1 MPEEVIRMA
10 GVKERMAALKST
22 QKQSSQRP
30 STKSSSG
37 GGNSLR
43 SSSRRRNESAPTLP
57 LAETSDPFSDDPFA
71 SVNQHKSSRRTSAGG
86 GADGNNNSYAS
97 FSFAPPTRSKSVEDD
112 GFGKVERRNSAGA
125 FTREG
130 SRRNVGRSKSADAD
144 DGFGKVERRGSAGA
158 FSRDGSRR
166 NVSRR
171 PSSGD
176 DGFGKVE
183 RRGSAGAFSRD
194 GSRRNVSR
202 RPSTESSQ
210 SGFSMEGSRRNL
222 VGKEGSVRSIQM
234 QAVKTGSLRNMKAGS
249 LRNVN
254 QEQPPLV
261 VGGTKSTAVTD
272 TDSAFP
278 SSDPFSAFPS
288 TDAFGGSAFGNN
300 DDFGFGKSAAQ
311 APSSPTKAKNSQT
324 FLGDDSFDSFGGDFE
339 DVFGDFADMTN
350 EEKEKGETEARNDL
364 DTVLKKELG
373 DNETTENYKGARVR
387 YVKAVS
393 NLKPEEYNVPS
404 DVAKDKKQARKH
416 LRRLRQK
423 SMGKRK
429 QLDEMKG
436 AWNKY
441 DDFAQEKKLTG
452 RRSKK
457 YNIAEEED
465 DNLQLQQDLD
475 ETELDV
481 VIEWGEFA
489 GKVLTKHKELAEGEG
504 EEDSVDSDID
514 QWLEEAEKIKED
526 KKALRK
532 RQHRRNNILSKAM
545 ERQNAAISEPAV
557 PEESRAPPPE
567 AEIVEDKVDPTFK
580 KKRRSK
586 PGMSRDSSTNSLE
599 DSTNDLTEGTDG
611 GSTNTL
617 ESEDALSTDSPAAAS
632 PLDDD
637 SSGKQL
643 DSPKKSRRRR
653 KPKPVEDD
661 EEKTSRPKLSRAEEN
676 LVEGEKKPS
685 PQPKPAKKN
694 TGVKGPFA
702 AWMNPPRRVKE
713 EEGRIR
719 YKCPEKT
726 ECWRKTRHNFVVDN
740 APFYWHRMKGD
751 FEVTVHLSGD
761 LGHVY
766 DKAGLMIRVDREY
779 WMVTTLEFFNSRY
792 NHSTCITHDYT
803 DWSICPIKQQD
814 AVKSQG
820 IWLSARKVG
829 NTYEAYH
836 SIDGE
841 TWIQTRQGLFHEDAD
856 SVRVG
861 IFSACPMGASYNV
874 VFADYSCEPIES

>member
-86 GADGNNNSYAS
+86 GADAI

-171 PSSGD
+171 PSSGE

-254 QEQPPLV
+254 QEQPP
-261 VGGTKSTAVTD
+261 SSWVTD

-436 AWNKY
+436 AWN
-441 DDFAQEKKLTG
+441 
-452 RRSKK
+452 
-457 YNIAEEED
+457 NIAEEED

-685 PQPKPAKKN
+685 PQPKPA
-694 TGVKGPFA
+694 
-702 AWMNPPRRVKE
+702 
-713 EEGRIR
+713 
-719 YKCPEKT
+719 
-726 ECWRKTRHNFVVDN
+726 
-740 APFYWHRMKGD
+740 
-751 FEVTVHLSGD
+751 
-761 LGHVY
+761 
-766 DKAGLMIRVDREY
+766 
-779 WMVTTLEFFNSRY
+779 
-792 NHSTCITHDYT
+792 
-803 DWSICPIKQQD
+803 
-814 AVKSQG
+814 
-820 IWLSARKVG
+820 
-829 NTYEAYH
+829 
-836 SIDGE
+836 
-841 TWIQTRQGLFHEDAD
+841 
-856 SVRVG
+856 
-861 IFSACPMGASYNV
+861 
-874 VFADYSCEPIES
+874 